1 MRGLVVVA
9 LLAFPLPA
17 RATYSIVARDAKTGE
32 IGVAVQSH
40 FFNVG
45 GTVPW
50 AEAGVGAVATQAF
63 ANADYGPRGL
73 ALLRSGKTAD
83 EALAALLAEDPD
95 REQRQVAI
103 IDAQGHVAVHTG
115 KQTISPAGS
124 QVGSGFSAQAN
135 MMASAE
141 VWPAMAKA
149 YESTSGPL
157 AERMLAA
164 LDAAQA
170 KGGDYRGKQSAAIL
184 IVGGKRSDTPW
195 REVELNLRVD
205 DNPEPLV
212 ELRRLYRKSQTYRR
226 VFMGVGLLK
235 KGDKAGALA
244 AARDAWNMPE
254 VNDEIRLVST
264 MLEASA
270 GDVDH
275 AAEHARE
282 VLGRSPELRK
292 NLLFM
297 PLTRFPGLAALR
309 KKLGIAEPK

>member
-1 MRGLVVVA
+1 MRKLIVLA
-9 LLAFPLPA
+9 LWALPLPA
-17 RATYSIVARDAKTGE
+17 HATYSIVARDAKTGE

-63 ANADYGPRGL
+63 ANLDYGPKGL
-73 ALLRSGKTAD
+73 ALLRAGKPAD
-83 EALAALLAEDPD
+83 QVLAALLAEDPD

-103 IDAQGHVAVHTG
+103 IDGQGHVAVHTG
-115 KQTISPAGS
+115 KQAIQPAGS
-124 QVGSGFSAQAN
+124 QLGDGFSAQAN
-135 MMASAE
+135 MMASAD

-157 AERMLAA
+157 AERLLAA

-184 IVGGKRSDTPW
+184 IVSGKRSDTPW
-195 REVELNLRVD
+195 REVVLNLRVD
-205 DNPEPLV
+205 DNAEPLV

-226 VFMGVGLLK
+226 VFLGVGMLK
-235 KGDKAGALA
+235 QGDKAGALA
-244 AARDAWNMPE
+244 AAREVWTMPE
-254 VNDEIRLVST
+254 VNDEIRLAGT

-275 AAEHARE
+275 AAQHARE
-282 VLGRSPELRK
+282 VLARSPELRK
-292 NLLFM
+292 NVLYFPM
-297 PLTRFPGLAALR
+297 SRFPGLPALR
-309 KKLGIAEPK
+309 KKLGIPEPK